1 MRLRTTAG
9 ESDGGNSRR
18 SWVRAV
24 ALGAVMLCVGALV
37 LPTARAQQR
46 GDSAPGRR
54 MTSGGSVPRRGHP
67 LKAVQLLEY
76 RPTGAD
82 ARVRFE
88 WDQVS
93 GAREYR
99 LVGRWTGTV
108 SWAVKTREYTVSAR
122 SATTWTSQ
130 RVTFEV
136 PLPLGNHSWRRV
148 AVFAPNDLRVVGDST
163 PVSFAVK

>member
-1 MRLRTTAG
+1 M
-9 ESDGGNSRR
+9 ESDTGGGLRG
-18 SWVRAV
+18 WVRAGAV
-24 ALGAVMLCVGALV
+24 LVCLGALAVPA
-37 LPTARAQQR
+37 ARAQQR
-46 GDSAPGRR
+46 GESAAGRR
-54 MTSGGSVPRRGHP
+54 TTSSGGTVVRRGHP

-88 WDQVS
+88 WDQVN

-108 SWAVKTREYTVSAR
+108 SWVVKTREHAVTAR
-122 SATTWTSQ
+122 NATTWTPQ

-136 PLPLGNHSWRRV
+136 PLPLGNHSWRLV
-148 AVFAPNDLRVVGDST
+148 AVFGPNDSRLVGDST

>member
-1 MRLRTTAG
+1 MRRRATVV
-9 ESDGGNSRR
+9 ESDTGNSLRG
-18 SWVRAV
+18 WVRA
-24 ALGAVMLCVGALV
+24 GAVMVCVGALA

-54 MTSGGSVPRRGHP
+54 TTSAGSVERRGHP
-67 LKAVQLLEY
+67 LRAVQLLEY

-108 SWAVKTREYTVSAR
+108 SWAVKTREHTVTAR
-122 SATTWTSQ
+122 NATSWTAQ

-136 PLPLGNHSWRRV
+136 PLPLGNHSWRLI
-148 AVFAPNDLRVVGDST
+148 AVFGPNDMRVVGDST

>member
-1 MRLRTTAG
+1 MT
-9 ESDGGNSRR
+9 SDTGNSMRG
-18 SWVRAV
+18 WVRAV
-24 ALGAVMLCVGALV
+24 AVGAVMLCVGALV
-37 LPTARAQQR
+37 LPTAHAQQR
-46 GDSAPGRR
+46 GDSVPGRR
-54 MTSGGSVPRRGHP
+54 TTSAGTVARRGHP
-67 LKAVQLLEY
+67 LKAVQVLEY

-88 WDQVS
+88 WDQLS

-108 SWAVKTREYTVSAR
+108 SWAVKSREHAVTAR
-122 SATTWTSQ
+122 NATSWTPQ

-136 PLPLGNHSWRRV
+136 PLPLGNHSWRLI
-148 AVFAPNDLRVVGDST
+148 AVFGPNDWRLVGDST

>member
-1 MRLRTTAG
+1 
-9 ESDGGNSRR
+9 
-18 SWVRAV
+18 
-24 ALGAVMLCVGALV
+24 V
-37 LPTARAQQR
+37 LT
-46 GDSAPGRR
+46 
-54 MTSGGSVPRRGHP
+54 
-67 LKAVQLLEY
+67 AVQVLEY

-108 SWAVKTREYTVSAR
+108 SWAVRTREYVVNAR
-122 SATTWTSQ
+122 NATTWTSQ
-130 RVTFEV
+130 GVTFEV
-136 PLPLGNHSWRRV
+136 PLPLGNHSWRLA
-148 AVFAPNDLRVVGDST
+148 AVFAPNVVRVLGDSI

>member
-1 MRLRTTAG
+1 MRLRTATV
-9 ESDGGNSRR
+9 ESDTRRGLGG
-18 SWVRAV
+18 WVRTGAV
-24 ALGAVMLCVGALV
+24 AWCAGVALAVSA
-37 LPTARAQQR
+37 ARAQQR
-46 GDSAPGRR
+46 GDSAVGRR
-54 MTSGGSVPRRGHP
+54 TTTSGGTVVRRGHP

-76 RPTGAD
+76 RPAGVD

-108 SWAVKTREYTVSAR
+108 SWAVKTREYAVTAR
-122 SATTWTSQ
+122 NATSWTSQ

-136 PLPLGNHSWRRV
+136 PLPLGNHSWRLL
-148 AVFAPNDLRVVGDST
+148 AGFGPNDFRTVGDST
-163 PVSFAVK
+163 PLSFAVK